1 MIEFKHM
8 NKNPK
13 ISVIGVGYVGLPLT
27 VALSSYFDVQGFDIG
42 TERISELQNGVDA
55 TNELNEQ
62 EAVKLKN
69 IKFTSNENDLEDT
82 DVFICCVPTPVD
94 SVNAPNFNPLKSA
107 SLCIGKFIKKGS
119 MVVYESTVYP
129 GATEEVCKPI
139 LEKQSGLL
147 LNKDF
152 VLGYSPER
160 INPGDVERRIENI
173 TKVVSSSND
182 FGLEWVDF
190 IYSKVVKAGTYR
202 ASSIKVAEAAK
213 VIENIQ
219 RDLNIGLVN
228 ELSLIFE
235 RTGIDTQEVLDAAST
250 KWNFQKFK
258 PGLVG
263 GHCIGVDPYY
273 LTHKSISLGYVPELI
288 LAARKI
294 NEAVSVRVAN
304 KALQMFNDRN
314 IKVDDARILVLGAT
328 FKEDCPDI
336 RNSKVFDLVD
346 NLSMNGL
353 TVDVY
358 DPVAYFDDGIKNKIN
373 LVSTLPKGLYDL
385 MILAVPHEEIV
396 SEGIEI
402 LKKALKEESLFF
414 DLKSYFNIEDSNFR
428 L

>member
-1 MIEFKHM
+1 M
-8 NKNPK
+8 
-13 ISVIGVGYVGLPLT
+13 
-27 VALSSYFDVQGFDIG
+27 
-42 TERISELQNGVDA
+42 
-55 TNELNEQ
+55 
-62 EAVKLKN
+62 
-69 IKFTSNENDLEDT
+69 
-82 DVFICCVPTPVD
+82 
-94 SVNAPNFNPLKSA
+94 
-107 SLCIGKFIKKGS
+107 
-119 MVVYESTVYP
+119 
-129 GATEEVCKPI
+129 
-139 LEKQSGLL
+139 
-147 LNKDF
+147 
-152 VLGYSPER
+152 
-160 INPGDVERRIENI
+160 
-173 TKVVSSSND
+173 
-182 FGLEWVDF
+182 
-190 IYSKVVKAGTYR
+190 
-202 ASSIKVAEAAK
+202 
-213 VIENIQ
+213 
-219 RDLNIGLVN
+219 
-228 ELSLIFE
+228 IFE